1 MLLWVVLFQDASP
14 IWIRGA
20 KMKISVHNKEYNK
33 QVIIRKVKPVIWSL
47 CRTVILLVFLYL
59 LIYPLMYMIVT
70 VFRDAQDFRDPS
82 IHWITR
88 NFSLDNIKYAIEY
101 LDYDKTLLYSTEI
114 ALGSAILQTI
124 SCALAGYS
132 FARFK
137 FKFKGLAFAVLIAT
151 IIVPPQTTLLPLFSV
166 IRKMNLLNT
175 AGAFWVQAALGSGL
189 RSGLF
194 VFIYCQFFKG
204 LPIDLEHAA
213 SIDGC
218 SPIGTFFKVMLP
230 NVVPGIVTV
239 FFFSVV
245 WHFNE
250 NFVTKYLSLEKETL
264 ASVLNNFR
272 STIELASASS
282 LKFDI
287 MTAQGIVQAGS
298 LLTLLPML
306 LLYFFLQ
313 KYLREGVARAGIVG

>member
-1 MLLWVVLFQDASP
+1 MMKNTVHKKIDSQIMVRKLKP
-14 IWIRGA
+14 I
-20 KMKISVHNKEYNK
+20 
-33 QVIIRKVKPVIWSL
+33 IWSVF
-47 CRTVILLVFLYL
+47 RTIILLVFLYL
-59 LIYPLMYMIVT
+59 LIYPLLYMMVT

-82 IHWITR
+82 VHWITK
-88 NFSLDNIKYAIEY
+88 NFSFDNIKYALKY
-101 LDYDKTLLYSTEI
+101 LNYGETLLYSSEI
-114 ALGSAILQTI
+114 AIGSAVLQTL

-137 FKFKGLAFAVLIAT
+137 FKFKGFAFAVLIAT
-151 IIVPPQTTLLPLFSV
+151 IIVPPQTTLLPLFSI

-194 VFIYCQFFKG
+194 VYIYCQFFKG

-218 SPIGTFFKVMLP
+218 TPIGTFFRVMLP

-245 WHFNE
+245 WHFND

-272 STIELASASS
+272 SSIENAANSTLN
-282 LKFDI
+282 FDI
-287 MTAQGIVQAGS
+287 MTAQGIIQAGS
-298 LLTLLPML
+298 LLALLPML

-313 KYLREGVARAGIVG
+313 RYLREGVARAGIVG

>member
-1 MLLWVVLFQDASP
+1 MKNTVHKKFDRQIMVRKSKP
-14 IWIRGA
+14 I
-20 KMKISVHNKEYNK
+20 
-33 QVIIRKVKPVIWSL
+33 IWSV
-47 CRTVILLVFLYL
+47 CRTIILLVFLYL
-59 LIYPLMYMIVT
+59 LIYPLLYMMVT

-82 IHWITR
+82 VHWITK
-88 NFSLDNIKYAIEY
+88 NFSFDNIKYALKY
-101 LDYDKTLLYSTEI
+101 LNYGETLLYSSEI
-114 ALGSAILQTI
+114 AVGSAILQTF
-124 SCALAGYS
+124 SCALAGYG

-151 IIVPPQTTLLPLFSV
+151 IIVPPQTTLLPLFSI
-166 IRKMNLLNT
+166 IRKMDLLNT

-194 VFIYCQFFKG
+194 VYIYCQFFKG
-204 LPIDLEHAA
+204 LPVDLEHAA

-218 SPIGTFFKVMLP
+218 TPLGTFFKVMLP

-245 WHFNE
+245 WHFND
-250 NFVTKYLSLEKETL
+250 NFVTKYLSLEKDTL

-272 STIELASASS
+272 ASIENIASS
-282 LKFDI
+282 TLNFDV
-287 MTAQGIVQAGS
+287 MTAQGIIQAGS
-298 LLTLLPML
+298 LLSLLPML

-313 KYLREGVARAGIVG
+313 RYLREGVARAGIVG

>member
-1 MLLWVVLFQDASP
+1 MMKNTVHKKIDRQIMVRKLKP
-14 IWIRGA
+14 I
-20 KMKISVHNKEYNK
+20 
-33 QVIIRKVKPVIWSL
+33 IWSVF
-47 CRTVILLVFLYL
+47 RTIILLVFLYL
-59 LIYPLMYMIVT
+59 LIYPLLYMMVT

-82 IHWITR
+82 VYWITK
-88 NFSLDNIKYAIEY
+88 NFSFDNIKYALKY
-101 LDYDKTLLYSTEI
+101 LNYGETLLYSSEI
-114 ALGSAILQTI
+114 AIGSAILQTL

-137 FKFKGLAFAVLIAT
+137 FKFKGFAFAVLIAT
-151 IIVPPQTTLLPLFSV
+151 IIVPPQTTLLPLFSI

-194 VFIYCQFFKG
+194 VYIYCQFFKG

-218 SPIGTFFKVMLP
+218 TPIGTFFRVMLP

-245 WHFNE
+245 WHFND

-272 STIELASASS
+272 SSIENAANSTLN
-282 LKFDI
+282 FDI
-287 MTAQGIVQAGS
+287 MTAQGIIQAGS
-298 LLTLLPML
+298 LLALLPML

-313 KYLREGVARAGIVG
+313 RYLREGVARAGIVG

>member
-1 MLLWVVLFQDASP
+1 
-14 IWIRGA
+14 
-20 KMKISVHNKEYNK
+20 MKKTVHNKK
-33 QVIIRKVKPVIWSL
+33 FDRQIIIRKAKPAIWSV
-47 CRTVILLVFLYL
+47 CRTIILLVFLYL
-59 LIYPLMYMIVT
+59 LIYPLLYMVVT
-70 VFRDAQDFRDPS
+70 VLRDAQDFRDPS
-82 IHWITR
+82 VHWITKH
-88 NFSLDNIKYAIEY
+88 FSFDNIKYAIKY
-101 LDYDKTLLYSTEI
+101 LNYGKTLLYSSEI
-114 ALGSAILQTI
+114 AVGSAILQTF

-137 FKFKGLAFAVLIAT
+137 FKFKALAFAVLITT
-151 IIVPPQTTLLPLFSV
+151 IIVPPQTTLLPLFSI

-194 VFIYCQFFKG
+194 VYIYCQFFKG
-204 LPIDLEHAA
+204 LPTDLERAA

-218 SPIGTFFKVMLP
+218 TPIGTFFRVMLP

-245 WHFNE
+245 WHFND
-250 NFVTKYLSLEKETL
+250 NFITKYLSLEKDTL

-272 STIELASASS
+272 ANVEGAATSTLN
-282 LKFDI
+282 FDI
-287 MTAQGIVQAGS
+287 MTAQGIIQAGS
-298 LLTLLPML
+298 LLALLPML

-313 KYLREGVARAGIVG
+313 RYLREGVARAGIVG

>member
-1 MLLWVVLFQDASP
+1 MMKNTVHKKIDRQIMVRKLKP
-14 IWIRGA
+14 I
-20 KMKISVHNKEYNK
+20 
-33 QVIIRKVKPVIWSL
+33 IWSVF
-47 CRTVILLVFLYL
+47 RTIILLVFLYL
-59 LIYPLMYMIVT
+59 LIYPLLYMMVT

-82 IHWITR
+82 VHWITK
-88 NFSLDNIKYAIEY
+88 NFSFDNIKYALKY
-101 LDYDKTLLYSTEI
+101 LNYGETLLYSSEI
-114 ALGSAILQTI
+114 AIGSAILQTL

-137 FKFKGLAFAVLIAT
+137 FKFKGFAFAVLIAT
-151 IIVPPQTTLLPLFSV
+151 IIVPPQTTLLPLFSI

-194 VFIYCQFFKG
+194 VYIYCQFFKG

-218 SPIGTFFKVMLP
+218 TPIGTFFRVMLP

-245 WHFNE
+245 WHFND

-272 STIELASASS
+272 SSIENAANSTLN
-282 LKFDI
+282 FDI
-287 MTAQGIVQAGS
+287 MTAQGIIQAGS
-298 LLTLLPML
+298 LLALLPML

-313 KYLREGVARAGIVG
+313 RYLREGVARAGIVG